1 MGRFTKEAFARINVS
16 IENVETLIESLNRI
30 PLEQEYLHIEVLY
43 KLGFIY
49 RVQYVSSIAI
59 NNKKFYL
66 KTIWLHKEKTKD
78 IELLNLILI

>member
-49 RVQYVSSIAI
+49 RIQYVTSIAI